1 MLEEGAEKLARA
13 KFLATTNILETEG
26 VPEPPLNTPL
36 NTIVFNSVR
45 CGDNYDVTSL
55 FNKIMMFYWRP
66 LVLRRPIILAPQGG
80 PGSPGPPWPPRHWIH
95 EPIIDD
101 LIKNGSIGQ

>member
-36 NTIVFNSVR
+36 NAIVFNSVR
-45 CGDNYDVTSL
+45 CGDNVMTS
-55 FNKIMMFYWRP
+55 RP
-66 LVLRRPIILAPQGG
+66 Y
-80 PGSPGPPWPPRHWIH
+80 
-95 EPIIDD
+95 
-101 LIKNGSIGQ
+101 LIR